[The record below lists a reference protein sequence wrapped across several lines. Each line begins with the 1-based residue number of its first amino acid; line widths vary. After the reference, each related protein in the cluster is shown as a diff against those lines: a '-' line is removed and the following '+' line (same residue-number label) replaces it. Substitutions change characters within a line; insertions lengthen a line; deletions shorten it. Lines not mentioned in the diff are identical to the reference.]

1 MAALLHSQSRLAASS
16 SRTATSRSR
25 VRLQIALGILLL
37 ANAVLLFFL
46 LRSGGRTAAGRA
58 DELARLEASHR
69 LAERQVEQLR
79 QLKKK
84 VQDATQNEQRFAE
97 GNFLS
102 RSAAFS
108 QMLSDLER
116 LAADN
121 KLQPSDATY
130 RLNES
135 DNKLGWINVEVSLQM
150 QGEYPDLVRFLN
162 ELEQSP
168 LFWIIESL
176 DVAGKTGQNLRL
188 NLQAATYL
196 LPS

>member
-16 SRTATSRSR
+16 SRGDTSRSR
-25 VRLQIALGILLL
+25 VRLQTALGILLL
-37 ANAVLLFFL
+37 INAVLLFFL
-46 LRSGGRTAAGRA
+46 LRSGGSTAAERA

-69 LAERQVEQLR
+69 LAERKVSKLR
-79 QLKKK
+79 QLKQE

-108 QMLSDLER
+108 RMLADLER

-121 KLQPSDATY
+121 KLQPTDATY

-135 DNKLGWINVEVSLQM
+135 GNKLGWVNVEVSLQM
-150 QGEYPDLVRFLN
+150 QGEYPDLVHFLN
-162 ELEQSP
+162 QLEQSH

-176 DVAGKTGQNLRL
+176 DVDGQTGQNLRL